1 MDASHDNVSNLLTNI
16 HHQFSRCVTVALW
29 RVPETTYSSEWGQ
42 RYIRFAQIQMPSCP
56 TSSKITP
63 CYQLSTIIDSN
74 LMQQQQVSQQ
84 VRATCGRKQ
93 VVYCIWL
100 AIDQISNW
108 LLTILYCATISVL
121 LHCNHM
127 LISCVCF
134 YVHVSGW
141 EEWLSTGL
149 YLSPGMKTYLAIP
162 AEIVNNG
169 WQVL

>member
-1 MDASHDNVSNLLTNI
+1 M
-16 HHQFSRCVTVALW
+16 
-29 RVPETTYSSEWGQ
+29 
-42 RYIRFAQIQMPSCP
+42 
-56 TSSKITP
+56 
-63 CYQLSTIIDSN
+63 TID
-74 LMQQQQVSQQ
+74 
-84 VRATCGRKQ
+84 
-93 VVYCIWL
+93 Y
-100 AIDQISNW
+100 
-108 LLTILYCATISVL
+108 ILYCAIISVL

-127 LISCVCF
+127 LMLCVCF